1 MYNDRTIS
9 IIWLLTVL
17 VRTCEDTA
25 MAANTKSNERI
36 DCRVTSDSKS
46 LFARAAKLA
55 GTNLT
60 SFVIEAARER
70 AIRIIDEHERLVL
83 NNEARDVFMNAL
95 SNPPA
100 PNAALRAA
108 AEKYAVKK

>member
-1 MYNDRTIS
+1 
-9 IIWLLTVL
+9 
-17 VRTCEDTA
+17 
-25 MAANTKSNERI
+25 MAIARKANNERI

-46 LFARAAKLA
+46 LFARAAKLS
-55 GTNLT
+55 GSNLT

-95 SNPPA
+95 TNPPA
-100 PNAALRAA
+100 PNASLRAA
-108 AEKYAVKK
+108 ADKYAVKK

>member
-1 MYNDRTIS
+1 
-9 IIWLLTVL
+9 
-17 VRTCEDTA
+17 

-95 SNPPA
+95 TNPPA